1 VECQDGICP
10 FPFTLAGL
18 LYIEQLTIRMTC
30 VVPQNGKMHGWGPTP
45 AIMDLIS
52 TASPNLKQI
61 FLDFTLSFRIR
72 VFPDPDVIW
81 APFIPLAEKC
91 SSLSITISVCAN
103 FKFMIRGGGDKYLLP
118 PSEISSSLSGCGG
131 LKPYVEKGVFILIPE
146 IE

>member
-1 VECQDGICP
+1 MECQDGICP

-30 VVPQNGKMHGWGPTP
+30 VLPKNGTMYGWGPTP

-61 FLDFTLSFRIR
+61 FLDFTLSFRNG
-72 VFPDPDVIW
+72 VFPDLDVIW
-81 APFIPLAEKC
+81 APLIPLAEKC
-91 SSLSITISVCAN
+91 SSLSITVSVCAN
-103 FKFMIRGGGDKYLLP
+103 FKFTIQGGRDKYLLP
-118 PSEISSSLSGCGG
+118 PSEIFSSLSGCGG